1 MRHIRRKCYTRSQR
15 GSLEDALGE
24 VLLRAQSGVLETEVI
39 PLSPWLH
46 SGGAYGLQ
54 VPGSPEGCG
63 GNPPWKV
70 CSSSPAGSMVL

>member
-1 MRHIRRKCYTRSQR
+1 MSEENAGLGAR
-15 GSLEDALGE
+15 GEGE
-24 VLLRAQSGVLETEVI
+24 RISFGDTLPRDKMGVLGARVI

-46 SGGAYGLQ
+46 SGGAYWLQ
-54 VPGSPEGCG
+54 VPGSPEGFG